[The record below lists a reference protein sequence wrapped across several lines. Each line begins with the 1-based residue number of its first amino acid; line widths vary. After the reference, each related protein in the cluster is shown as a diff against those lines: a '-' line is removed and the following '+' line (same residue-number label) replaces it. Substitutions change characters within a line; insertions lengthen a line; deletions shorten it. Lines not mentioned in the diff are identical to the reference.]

1 MRVGGTVHSFR
12 DTVLTLMLMLVLM
25 LMLMLVLMLMRCGW
39 GGLCTAFAT
48 LC

>member
-12 DTVLTLMLMLVLM
+12 DTVLMLVLMLM